1 MFVYINLYNII
12 AFPTDFV
19 DVWLTILIGFSLGEM
34 TDDFAAKSRRNYF
47 ATKLY
52 LIFTWIFFIIIHF
65 TLIWLYS
72 SSNAYKYIRLI
83 YAK

>member
-1 MFVYINLYNII
+1 MFVYINLYNIT

-65 TLIWLYS
+65 ILIWLYS